1 MAHKTIVD
9 GTEYAITGGKC
20 MVDGTVYEIKNGK
33 TLIDGTGYSIE
44 FSSGNAKVT
53 FDFRREYETNTEDSH
68 KFSRITLDGITYYND
83 SEDTV
88 QEVPKGTQMLV
99 ELRVCVDDHYVY
111 LYLNDEQLYSGI
123 PKTDMDNKDENG
135 YEATRFSYTFEIQG
149 DTQVVFRYYDSG
161 ESHNNIPYQEIK
173 ITGDATLVS
182 YINPDENKA

>member
-20 MVDGTVYEIKNGK
+20 MIDGTVYEIKNGK

-53 FDFRREYETNTEDSH
+53 FDFRREYETNTEDSR
-68 KFSRITLDGITYYND
+68 KYSRITLDGITYYND

-99 ELRVCVDDHYVY
+99 ELRVELDDHHVD
-111 LYLNDEQLYSGI
+111 LYLNDEHLYSGV
-123 PKTDMDNKDENG
+123 PKTDYNNKDEDG
-135 YEATRFSYTFEIQG
+135 YEATRVSYTFEIQG
-149 DTQVVFRYYDSG
+149 DTQVVFRYYAAD
-161 ESHNNIPYQEIK
+161 ESEAAFPYQEIK

-182 YINPDENKA
+182 YIDPNKA